1 VICALLVI
9 AGAHKVLRPRAAR
22 ESLSLVGI
30 HAPGLAVRALGAV
43 EVALGVVAAGWPSV
57 ITGTLVAVLYGAFCV
72 FVVVLLVQDQGAATD
87 CGCFGGGEHTAGWLH
102 VALNAV
108 ACVIA
113 VTGTVAG
120 AHGLGWILSRPPLV
134 APSLVIGMLA
144 ATYAAY
150 LAYTLVPRAWASYG
164 TEAAR

>member
-1 VICALLVI
+1 MICALLVI

-22 ESLSLVGI
+22 ESLALVGI
-30 HAPGLAVRALGAV
+30 HAPVLAVRALGAV

-57 ITGTLVAVLYGAFCV
+57 ITGTLVAVVYGAFCV
-72 FVVVLLVQDQGAATD
+72 FVAVLLVQEQGEAAD
-87 CGCFGGGEHTAGWLH
+87 CGCFGGGEHSAGWLH

-108 ACVIA
+108 GCVVA
-113 VTGTVAG
+113 VAGTVAG
-120 AHGLGWILSRPPLV
+120 AHGLGWILSRSALV

-150 LAYTLVPRAWASYG
+150 LAYTLVPRVWASYG